1 MTRRKNRINFWY
13 QLTCSIG
20 LLLLTGALLAG
31 CAAAPQPSIDVYME
45 PITGRFNAK
54 IDAETGAATVVK
66 KGVAVTV
73 KPLDEVELFAL
84 TEDPKV
90 NPYLIVKRNGAVE
103 PIYTVFE
110 ITVHN
115 REHRRVLF
123 GDTAILMEAD
133 GAQYANLP
141 NDYFDSLYGNV
152 QILQGD
158 PGRAAYHPAAATVSP
173 SYYGYYQSYV
183 DAEALEWGRIVIE
196 DSIFESG
203 KLFSGAKRSGF
214 LIFERLES
222 HEMDFRIIVP
232 RVRIIGADGKAD
244 KLEFKIDFRQV
255 LPSNKH
261 ISD

>member
-1 MTRRKNRINFWY
+1 MAYMKNRIFFRY
-13 QLTCSIG
+13 QTIGNIG
-20 LLLLTGALLAG
+20 LLFLTGALLAG
-31 CAAAPQPSIDVYME
+31 CAAAPHPSIDVYME
-45 PITGRFNAK
+45 PIAGRFNVK

-84 TEDPKV
+84 TEDPKI

-110 ITVHN
+110 LIVHN
-115 REHRRVLF
+115 REHRRVLV
-123 GDTAILMEAD
+123 GDTAVLMDAN

-141 NDYFDSLYGNV
+141 NDYFDSLYDSVN
-152 QILQGD
+152 ILQGD
-158 PGRAAYHPAAATVSP
+158 PGRAAYHPSAATVYP
-173 SYYGYYQSYV
+173 AYYGYYQSYV

-196 DSIFESG
+196 DTVFENG

-214 LIFERLES
+214 LIFERLEG
-222 HEMDFRIIVP
+222 HETDLRIIVP
-232 RVRIIGADGKAD
+232 GVRIIGSNGKED

-255 LPSNKH
+255 LP
-261 ISD
+261 